1 MGFNLIFFPAGG
13 EARRPGAVEQGD
25 DGAAENGGT
34 AAAAEELSPT
44 VDDVVAGDDGGVESP
59 LARRGGT
66 PEAHPGTHL
75 S

>member
-1 MGFNLIFFPAGG
+1 MGFNLTFFPAGG